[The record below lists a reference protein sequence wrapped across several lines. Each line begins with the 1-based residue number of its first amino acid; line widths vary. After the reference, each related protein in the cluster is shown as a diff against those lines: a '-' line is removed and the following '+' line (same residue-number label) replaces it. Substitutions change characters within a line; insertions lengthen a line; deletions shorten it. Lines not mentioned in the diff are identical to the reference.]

1 MAVKKAVHQLF
12 IDFKKVNV
20 SVRREILYISH

>member
-1 MAVKKAVHQLF
+1 MAIQKAVYQLF
-12 IDFKKVNV
+12 IDFKKVND